1 MRKNKFYIVFGV
13 FIFALVIFTQNVK
26 AQSIMDLRINEILVE
41 NDSNYE
47 DDFGS
52 RSSWIEI
59 FNSANNYVNIGG
71 CYLTNDIKNP
81 KKYFIPKGDPITK
94 IAPKSYL
101 VFWADNL
108 TTRGTLHLNFDLH
121 ETNFLALYS
130 SDGRTLIDSFSYGVQ
145 RPDITYGRIE
155 NGGSQLG
162 ILAKTT
168 PNSSN
173 ETIIKETSAEKFKK
187 LDPWGLGMAMI
198 AMSVVFLALIM
209 LYLIFKN
216 LGKTFVKSEKR
227 KALKEKSQDES
238 IKQELVKNED
248 VASSGEHFAAIA
260 IALYMYNNE
269 LHDQENTILTIN
281 KVSRNYSPW
290 SSKIHGLRVNP
301 RR

>member
-59 FNSANNYVNIGG
+59 FNSAYNYVNLGG

-94 IAPKSYL
+94 LPPRGYL
-101 VFWADNL
+101 VFWADNH

-121 ETNFLALYS
+121 ETNFLALFS
-130 SDGRTLIDSFSYGVQ
+130 SDGKTLIDSFSYGSQ
-145 RPDITYGRIE
+145 KPDITFGRIE
-155 NGGSQLG
+155 NGGKQIG
-162 ILAKTT
+162 FLAKTT

-173 ETIIKETSAEKFKK
+173 ETIVKETSAEKFKK
-187 LDPWGLGMAMI
+187 LDPLGIGMAAI
-198 AMSVVFLALIM
+198 AMSVVFIALLM
-209 LYLIFKN
+209 LYLVFKN
-216 LGKTFVKSEKR
+216 LGNSFIKSEKK
-227 KALKEKSQDES
+227 KALKENKPDES
-238 IKQELVKNED
+238 IKQESVKID
-248 VASSGEHFAAIA
+248 VNSASGEHYAAIA

-290 SSKIHGLRVNP
+290 SSKIHGLRINP

>member
-13 FIFALVIFTQNVK
+13 FIFALVIFTHNVK

-121 ETNFLALYS
+121 ETNFLALFS
-130 SDGRTLIDSFSYGVQ
+130 SDGRTLIDSFSYGPQ
-145 RPDITYGRIE
+145 TSDITYGRIE
-155 NGGSQLG
+155 NGGKQIG
-162 ILAKTT
+162 ILSKTT

-173 ETIIKETSAEKFKK
+173 ETIIKESSSEKFKK
-187 LDPWGLGMAMI
+187 LDPWGIGMTVI
-198 AMSVVFLALIM
+198 AMTVVYLALIL
-209 LYLIFKN
+209 LYLTFKN
-216 LGKTFVKSEKR
+216 LGKAYVRAENKKSEKENT
-227 KALKEKSQDES
+227 KVEN
-238 IKQELVKNED
+238 VKKDSLNENT
-248 VASSGEHFAAIA
+248 ASGEDYAAIA
-260 IALYMYNNE
+260 MAMYLYNNE

-290 SSKIHGLRVNP
+290 SSKIHGLRINP